1 MGTMEAMALAR
12 SVKAARWP
20 VWKTKGWSSSMRYWL
35 KVKPVGPMSGTKVDS
50 R

>member
-1 MGTMEAMALAR
+1 MEAMASASREGR
-12 SVKAARWP
+12 SVP
-20 VWKTKGWSSSMRYWL
+20 GVEDKGRSSLMRYWL